1 MLGQVN
7 KVKSG

>member
-7 KVKSG
+7 RG